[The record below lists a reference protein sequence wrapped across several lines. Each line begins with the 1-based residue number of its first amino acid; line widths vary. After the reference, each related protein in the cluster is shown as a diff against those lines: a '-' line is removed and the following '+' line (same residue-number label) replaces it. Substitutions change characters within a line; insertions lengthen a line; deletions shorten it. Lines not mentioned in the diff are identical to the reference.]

1 MFTHT
6 PQIPR
11 SPLASTLTIVF
22 HVSLGLFVVLVTAIP
37 SIPREHKTEA
47 LTYIVAAPVP
57 DLRFEIPKPTPPP
70 TPPPLRLE
78 VPRPE
83 PPKIEK
89 PFVERP
95 APPPPPPAPER
106 RVVEPPKEIPITRP
120 VVKVVEFADPTAT
133 MRKLEKP
140 AEVAAVNFD
149 APSSANARVKLDVQ
163 TIDGFDP
170 AATRATTPKA
180 TVTDARFGPV
190 TPGASAP
197 RATLTPTTAGFSN
210 DTTPRPA
217 PTTTTRPPTAAGF
230 GEVTAR
236 PAPAAAKPPPQVT
249 TFADPPPAPPRP
261 APQAPPP
268 PRADRPVEVLYKP
281 TPGYTDDARAQHIE
295 GEVTLEVEFS
305 AAGQVRVLR
314 VVHGLGH
321 GLDEMAQR
329 AAEQIRFK
337 PATSKGTPVDF
348 RANLT
353 ILFRLT

>member
-22 HVSLGLFVVLVTAIP
+22 HVCLGLFVVLVTAIP
-37 SIPREHKTEA
+37 SIPREHRTEA
-47 LTYIVAAPVP
+47 LTYMVVAPVP

-70 TPPPLRLE
+70 EPPPRVE
-78 VPRPE
+78 VPKPE

-89 PFVERP
+89 AYVERP
-95 APPPPPPAPER
+95 TPPPPAPER
-106 RVVEPPKEIPITRP
+106 REPPKEIPLPKPAVT
-120 VVKVVEFADPTAT
+120 VGAFADAT
-133 MRKLEKP
+133 PVIRKPEKA

-149 APSSANARVKLDVQ
+149 AATSANARVKREVQ
-163 TIDGFDP
+163 TIDGFDT
-170 AATRATTPKA
+170 AATRTTTPKA
-180 TVTDARFGPV
+180 TVADAGFGAAA
-190 TPGASAP
+190 PGATAP
-197 RATLTPTTAGFSN
+197 RATLTAANAGFSA
-210 DTTPRPA
+210 DMTPKPA
-217 PTTTTRPPTAAGF
+217 ATAPRATTAAGF
-230 GEVTAR
+230 GSDVTAK
-236 PAPAAAKPPPQVT
+236 PAPAAPKPPAQAAN
-249 TFADPPPAPPRP
+249 FADAPPPPPRP

-281 TPGYTDDARAQHIE
+281 TPAYTEDARTQHIE
-295 GEVTLEVEFS
+295 GEVTLEVEFT

-353 ILFRLT
+353 IVFRLT